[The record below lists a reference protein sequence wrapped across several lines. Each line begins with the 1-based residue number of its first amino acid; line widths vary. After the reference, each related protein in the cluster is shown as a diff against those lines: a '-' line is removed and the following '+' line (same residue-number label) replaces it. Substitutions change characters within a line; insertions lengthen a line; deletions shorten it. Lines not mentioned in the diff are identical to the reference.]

1 MSDLPSENHTHSRLH
16 RTVAAALVIAM
27 EPISAA
33 WADDMPALD
42 CLLEPETRVEISS
55 AVPGVLETIHV
66 ERADVISEGQPIARL
81 ESSVEEAL
89 VTVAAARADMSA
101 ELESRRTQ
109 LAYAQ
114 RKLERIKELHR
125 TRSVSPS
132 EKDEAETEVALARF
146 ELQRVENE
154 QRLAELELEQA
165 RRALNQRTIRSPLSG
180 VVSERYLSAGESVDE
195 RPIMRLVKIDP
206 LRVEVIA
213 PVELFGQIEPG
224 MRARVTTE
232 IPALGTHDAKVSVV
246 DPIIDAASGTFGVRL
261 TLPNPDH
268 RLPGGL
274 RCQAVFDAA
283 PRDTAER

>member
-1 MSDLPSENHTHSRLH
+1 MSDTSENRLIRCALQWPATVTLIVAMATMSPTAASDLPE
-16 RTVAAALVIAM
+16 
-27 EPISAA
+27 
-33 WADDMPALD
+33 LD
-42 CLLEPETRVEISS
+42 CLLEPEMRVEVSS
-55 AVPGVLETIHV
+55 AVPGVLEKIYV
-66 ERADVISEGQPIARL
+66 ERADVVDEGQPIAKL

-89 VTVAAARADMSA
+89 VAVAAARADMSA
-101 ELESRRTQ
+101 ELESSQTQ
-109 LAYAQ
+109 LAYAR

-146 ELQRVENE
+146 ELQRIENE

-165 RRALNQRTIRSPLSG
+165 RRALSQRTIRSPFSG

-195 RPIMRLVKIDP
+195 KPIMRLVKIDP

-213 PVELFGQIEPG
+213 PVELFGRIRPG
-224 MRARVTTE
+224 MTARVSTE
-232 IPALGTHDAKVSVV
+232 LEALGIQNATVSVV

-261 TLPNPDH
+261 TLPNPGH

-274 RCQAVFDAA
+274 RCRALFEPPA
-283 PRDTAER
+283 RNTADP